1 MCKSESAP
9 SYPLRVSHRLLI
21 TIFVSQSLFSAA
33 QISIITLHSIAAGI
47 LGGSDAAAGMPT
59 TVVTFS
65 QSMMAYG
72 MGILMGRY
80 GRRMGLLTAYG
91 FGLLGAVLGL
101 VAVLN
106 GWFALLLISSAGM
119 GIARS
124 GSQMSRF
131 VVGEIFPVDRRAQMI
146 GRVVFA
152 GTIGAVFGPALVE
165 PSSRLARI
173 LRLEIITEPALAQAQ
188 LAQVVMPHASAMSEL
203 TTGPWVVA
211 SLLLCISVL
220 ITWLLLRPEP
230 ALIAQQYS
238 EAASESAKTAG
249 GGRLRD
255 LLRLPNVQLAILSM
269 VICQTVMSTLMTITP
284 WHMHLSD
291 HGNAQVSL
299 VIAVHVFGMFG
310 LSPLTGWLIDRYG
323 RVSMMVI
330 AALILIAS
338 TIIAPLSTQM
348 PYLLAGLFLLGLG
361 WNFGYVAGSS
371 MLADALSGANRTRV
385 AGFNDTL
392 VAFCAGL
399 GTLSSGFL
407 FGLGGFLFVSVGGGA
422 MALALLA
429 LIRTLSLRQL
439 ALQPS

>member
-1 MCKSESAP
+1 MCNGETAK

-33 QISIITLHSIAAGI
+33 QISILTLHSIAAGI

-72 MGILMGRY
+72 MGIIMGRY

-91 FGLLGAVLGL
+91 AGLAGALLGL

-106 GWFALLLISSAGM
+106 GWFILLLISSAGM

-131 VVGEIFPVDRRAQMI
+131 VVGEIFPIDKRAQMI

-165 PSSRLARI
+165 PGSQLARF
-173 LRLEIITEPALAQAQ
+173 LRLDIVPDFALTQSH
-188 LAQVVMPHASAMSEL
+188 LAKLAMPGMDAMGEL
-203 TTGPWVVA
+203 TTGPWVIA
-211 SLLLCISVL
+211 SFLMVISVL
-220 ITWLLLRPEP
+220 ITLLLLRPEP
-230 ALIAQQYS
+230 ALIARQYS
-238 EAASESAKTAG
+238 EAPSESAKAAG
-249 GGRLRD
+249 GERLRD

-284 WHMHLSD
+284 WHMHLAD

-299 VIAVHVFGMFG
+299 VIAVHVLGMFG

-338 TIIAPLSTQM
+338 TIISPLSTQM

-407 FGLGGFLFVSVGGGA
+407 FGLGGFLFVSVGGGL

-429 LIRTLSLRQL
+429 LIRTLTLRQI
-439 ALQPS
+439 AFRPT

>member
-1 MCKSESAP
+1 MKAAST
-9 SYPLRVSHRLLI
+9 YPLRVSHRLLI

-33 QISIITLHSIAAGI
+33 HISILTLHSIAAGI
-47 LGGSDAAAGMPT
+47 LGGSDVAAGMPT

-65 QSMMAYG
+65 HSLMAYG
-72 MGILMGRY
+72 MGVIMGRY
-80 GRRMGLLTAYG
+80 GRRIGLLTAYG
-91 FGLLGAVLGL
+91 FGLLGALLGL

-106 GWFALLLISSAGM
+106 GWFALLLVSSAGM

-131 VVGEIFPVDRRAQMI
+131 VVGEIFPIGRRAQMI
-146 GRVVFA
+146 GRIVFA
-152 GTIGAVFGPALVE
+152 GTIGAVFGPALIQ
-165 PSSRLARI
+165 PGSQLARF
-173 LRLEIITEPALAQAQ
+173 LRLEIVSEPALAQSA
-188 LAQVVMPHASAMSEL
+188 LAQTALPQASALSEL
-203 TTGPWVVA
+203 TTGPWVIA
-211 SLLLCISVL
+211 SLLLFISVL

-230 ALIAQQYS
+230 ALVAQQYS
-238 EAASESAKTAG
+238 DAPSDSAKAAG
-249 GGRLRD
+249 GDRLRD

-284 WHMHLSD
+284 WHMHLAD
-291 HGNAQVSL
+291 HNNARVSL

-323 RVSMMVI
+323 RVSMMII

-407 FGLGGFLFVSVGGGA
+407 FGLGGFLFVSLGGGA
-422 MALALLA
+422 LALALLA
-429 LIRTLSLRQL
+429 LIRTLSLRQM

>member
-1 MCKSESAP
+1 MSESPA
-9 SYPLRVSHRLLI
+9 YPLRVSQRLLI
-21 TIFVSQSLFSAA
+21 TIFLSQSLFSAA
-33 QISIITLHSIAAGI
+33 QIAILTLHSIAAGI

-65 QSMMAYG
+65 HSLFAYSMG
-72 MGILMGRY
+72 LIMGRF

-91 FGLLGAVLGL
+91 FGLLGALLGL

-131 VVGEIFPVDRRAQMI
+131 VVGEIFPVGRRAQMI

-152 GTIGAVFGPALVE
+152 GTIGAVFGPALVA
-165 PSSRLARI
+165 PSSRLAQF
-173 LRLEIITEPALAQAQ
+173 LGLEIPFEPALAQSP
-188 LAQVVMPHASAMSEL
+188 LAQIVMPHANTVGEL
-203 TTGPWVVA
+203 TTGPWVIA
-211 SLLLCISVL
+211 SFLLFISTL

-230 ALIAQQYS
+230 ALIARQYS
-238 EAASESAKTAG
+238 EAPSPSAKAG
-249 GGRLRD
+249 GGDRLRD

-284 WHMHLSD
+284 WHMHLAD
-291 HGNAQVSL
+291 HENAQVSL
-299 VIAVHVFGMFG
+299 VIGVHVFGMFG
-310 LSPLTGWLIDRYG
+310 LSPLTGYLIDRYG

-407 FGLGGFLFVSVGGGA
+407 FGLGGFLFVSLGGGA
-422 MALALLA
+422 LALALLG
-429 LIRTLSLRQL
+429 LIRRLTLRQL